1 MKPLRVID
9 KDFNNYG
16 EVPLYASLQIRT
28 KHIGVGELDLVIN
41 RYMPN
46 VDALQM
52 GRIIF
57 LDGDL
62 DNPYEILKKA
72 IKLDEKG
79 KETEDW
85 EIKALST
92 RKWMEDRVFI
102 PEGATKKKF
111 AASEADILFIAI
123 LRTEVLEPK
132 DERRKLPNFKWGK
145 LVSNTPKFEYELER
159 YKALS
164 DAFDEISQESG
175 VVGWRIAIDNK
186 DKTFRFDAYKTTNRS
201 YSQTD
206 VSPVIFSPE
215 FRTLQTAEYTEDET
229 EYKNVAIIL
238 GQGEG
243 LDRHMAVINSEASGF
258 ERRELYVDAR
268 DVEDTYS
275 KTTTTTVLNEN
286 GEPEELTVTADV
298 ARDPESIRKELLRK
312 GNDKL
317 ETRMRSRY
325 FSGQVQNSSFIY
337 KRDWFI
343 GDIVTVEHREWN
355 MTLDA
360 QVTEVLEVHE
370 AGKPY
375 TVEVVFD
382 HGIPTLIDKL
392 KGYGNAGNGGGGN
405 TYYGPSYQY
414 VNQQVSKADII
425 EGFTFVRDENGAVTA
440 AVGDVDTHIEIKR
453 DESGNAQ
460 AITDLSQSWNR
471 IATYGFERT
480 SDGAVGR
487 VNVQAIPIVE
497 PGSEED

>member
-1 MKPLRVID
+1 
-9 KDFNNYG
+9 
-16 EVPLYASLQIRT
+16 
-28 KHIGVGELDLVIN
+28 
-41 RYMPN
+41 MPN

-85 EIKALST
+85 EVKALSS
-92 RKWMEDRVFI
+92 RKWMEDRIFM
-102 PEGATKKKF
+102 PEGVTKKKF
-111 AASEADILFIAI
+111 TQKEADEIMLD
-123 LRTEVLEPK
+123 LLTTEVLEPT
-132 DERRKLPNFKWGK
+132 DEKRIFPRFRWSGDIAKSTKAID
-145 LVSNTPKFEYELER
+145 YEIER

-164 DAFDEISQESG
+164 DAFDDVSTDTN
-175 VVGWRIAIDNK
+175 VGWRIVVNPT
-186 DKTFRFDAYKTTNRS
+186 DKIFDFTMYPVTNRS

-298 ARDPESIRKELLRK
+298 ARDPESIQKELLRK

-325 FSGQVQNSSFIY
+325 FSGQVQNSSFVY

-343 GDIVTVEHREWN
+343 GDIVTVEHRGWN

-392 KGYGNAGNGGGGN
+392 KGYGNAGSGGGN

-414 VNQQVSKADII
+414 VNQQVSKADIV

-487 VNVQAIPIVE
+487 VNVQAVPIVE